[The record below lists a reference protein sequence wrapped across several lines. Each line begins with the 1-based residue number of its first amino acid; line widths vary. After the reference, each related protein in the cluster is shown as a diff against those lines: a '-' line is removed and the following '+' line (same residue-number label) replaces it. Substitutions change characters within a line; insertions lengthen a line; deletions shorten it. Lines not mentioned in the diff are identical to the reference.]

1 MKYTIN
7 VRAKVVTDPPN
18 NQTNPSKTFLF
29 ITLPPYILSK
39 RRFKQSL
46 NQFKSSQL

>member
-7 VRAKVVTDPPN
+7 VKAKVITDPPI
-18 NQTNPSKTFLF
+18 NQTNPSIIFLF

-39 RRFKQSL
+39 RRLKKPL